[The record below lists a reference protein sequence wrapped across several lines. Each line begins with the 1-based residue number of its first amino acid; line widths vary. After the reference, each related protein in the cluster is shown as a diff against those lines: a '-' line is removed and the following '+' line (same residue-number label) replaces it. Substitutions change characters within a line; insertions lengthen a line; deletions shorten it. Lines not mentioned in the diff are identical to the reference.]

1 MAFNSALMMAI
12 TRDSFARMSSKSLM
26 TFEQFLVFGLD
37 LVNFQP
43 GQLIQAQFQNRVHL
57 PLGQR
62 VTACLQARF
71 AADQNAPASRPA
83 SCVHSNASSLTRA
96 SSRFWLERMMCDELV
111 QVRQRDEIT
120 FQQFGAFLGLASVQS
135 ACGAK

>member
-1 MAFNSALMMAI
+1 MIAI

-26 TFEQFLVFGLD
+26 TSISALYSLVN

-62 VTACLQARF
+62 VTARLQARF
-71 AADQNAPASRPA
+71 AADQDAPFLHLRARSTR
-83 SCVHSNASSLTRA
+83 TRA
-96 SSRFWLERMMCDELV
+96 ASPAPRR
-111 QVRQRDEIT
+111 
-120 FQQFGAFLGLASVQS
+120 AFCWSG
-135 ACGAK
+135 